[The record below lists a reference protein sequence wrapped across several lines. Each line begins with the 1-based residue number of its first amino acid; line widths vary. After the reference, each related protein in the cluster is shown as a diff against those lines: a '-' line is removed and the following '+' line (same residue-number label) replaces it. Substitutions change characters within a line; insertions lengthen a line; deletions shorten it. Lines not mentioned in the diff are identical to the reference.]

1 MDISKKVR
9 QLLVEKDMNGT
20 QLAAAIGIS
29 QSYFSKKI
37 RNNDWTVED
46 LVKIAGALNVEIEIG
61 FKLENGER
69 I

>member
-1 MDISKKVR
+1 MDISKKIK
-9 QLLVEKDMNGT
+9 QLLLEKDMTGT

-37 RNNDWTVED
+37 RNNDWTIQD
-46 LVKIAGALNVEIEIG
+46 LEKIAQVLNVQFEAT
-61 FKLENGER
+61 FTLENGSK

>member
-1 MDISKKVR
+1 MDISKKIK
-9 QLLVEKDMNGT
+9 QLLIEKDLTGT

-37 RNNDWTVED
+37 RNNDWTIQD
-46 LVKIAGALNVEIEIG
+46 LEKIAQALNVKFEATFI
-61 FKLENGER
+61 LENGTE